1 MFPTQLMM
9 VRKSK
14 KGTVRSVFL
23 TEEGSDYSS
32 SVINLFSA
40 SIGKNIEEIEDS
52 LKALE
57 LKSQNPKIVKGL
69 ALLMFR
75 MSRIEPPS
83 SLDPITV
90 REVIFSKTR
99 VPPASPGERDE
110 ILEAVAKEMNSSVAE
125 IRKAMYADKESEQ
138 ILLSLPEITPDS
150 LSRRFNSEQIETVML
165 KAKKIEITSPFNMPR
180 IIRIARRLG
189 LLYRAT
195 ERDAVE
201 ISGPLSV
208 TEGSERYG
216 SSFALFTRQIMR
228 VGEWQAEATVS
239 LRDGKREKEYAYT
252 INSSVSEYSDLPEE
266 ENHYGFLQSKEFVKL
281 ENGQVIFDYTFN
293 VEGKSVNILVT
304 RPRYYQEDHFT
315 VRSAREQG
323 INAEVFCI
331 IRGNEK
337 CPSGAICFKDS
348 VDWIRAK
355 EFLETKYSRKETN
368 VERGPVKKIEEISE
382 ENRKKIFRHLEDLY
396 PDSQAMVDYI
406 EFMGLDASKTLEEAG
421 FKVIWKGLKIL
432 VQK

>member
-1 MFPTQLMM
+1 MM

-32 SVINLFSA
+32 SVINLFA
-40 SIGKNIEEIEDS
+40 TFIGKRIEEIEDG

-69 ALLMFR
+69 ALIMFR

-83 SLDPITV
+83 LIDPVTV
-90 REVIFSKTR
+90 REMVFSKTK
-99 VPPASPGERDE
+99 VPPVSPGERDE
-110 ILEAVAKEMNSSVAE
+110 ILGAIAKEMNSSITE

-138 ILLSLPEITPDS
+138 ILISLPEITPDS

-165 KAKKIEITSPFNMPR
+165 KAKKIKITSSLNIPR
-180 IIRIARRLG
+180 IIRTARRLG
-189 LLYRAT
+189 LLYRVA

-216 SSFALFTRQIMR
+216 SSFALFTRQITR
-228 VGEWQAEATVS
+228 LGDWQAEAIVS
-239 LRDGKREKEYAYT
+239 LRDGKKEKEYAYS
-252 INSSVSEYSDLPEE
+252 INNSVSEYSDSFEE
-266 ENHYGFLQSKEFVKL
+266 ENHYGFVQPKEFVKL
-281 ENGQVIFDYTFN
+281 KDGQVIFDYTFN
-293 VEGKSVNILVT
+293 IEDKNVNIFVT
-304 RPRYYQEDHFT
+304 RPRYYQEDYFT
-315 VRSAREQG
+315 VKNAREEG
-323 INAEVFCI
+323 INAEIFCI
-331 IRGNEK
+331 VHRNEK

-355 EFLETKYSRKETN
+355 EFVETKYSGKEIN
-368 VERGPVKKIEEISE
+368 VERYPVRKIGEISA
-382 ENRKKIFRHLEDLY
+382 ENRNKIFGHLENLY

-406 EFMGLDASKTLEEAG
+406 EFMGLDPSKTLEEAG
-421 FKVIWKGLKIL
+421 FKVKWKGLRII